1 MKKKQFLVIG
11 LGRFGESVAKTL
23 YELGNDVLAIDSDG
37 TVIQEIS
44 DHVTHAA
51 QVEVIDENNLKAL
64 GVGNFDVAIIA
75 MGTDVQASI
84 MATIL
89 VKELGVK
96 YIIAKASNDLHAKVL
111 YKIGAD
117 RVVFPERDMGV
128 RVAHNLRSSNIL
140 DFIELS
146 PDYTIAEMVSLDEW
160 HGKTLKQLNVRA
172 VYGVNI
178 VAIKRN
184 DVVVNVSPAADDVI
198 EPGDVIVAIGAADAL
213 SHLESL
219 VTK

>member
-1 MKKKQFLVIG
+1 MKKKQYIVIG
-11 LGRFGESVAKTL
+11 LGRFGESVARTL
-23 YELGNDVLAIDSDG
+23 YQLGNDVLAIDADG
-37 TVIQEIS
+37 AIIQDIS

-51 QVEVIDENNLKAL
+51 QVDIIDENNLRAL

-75 MGTDVQASI
+75 IGADVQASI

-128 RVAHNLRSSNIL
+128 RVAHNLKSSNIL

-146 PDYTIAEMVSLDEW
+146 PDYTIAEMVSLEAW
-160 HGKTLKQLNVRA
+160 HGKTLRELNMRA

-178 VAIKRN
+178 VAIKRD
-184 DVVVNVSPAADDVI
+184 DVIVNVSPAAEDI
-198 EPGDVIVAIGAADAL
+198 IKSGDVIVAIGAADAL
-213 SHLESL
+213 THLESL
-219 VTK
+219 VSR

>member
-11 LGRFGESVAKTL
+11 LGRFGESVARTL

-37 TVIQEIS
+37 TIVQEIS
-44 DHVTHAA
+44 DYVTHAA

-75 MGTDVQASI
+75 IGQDVQASI

-146 PDYTIAEMVSLDEW
+146 PDYTIAEMVGLDEW
-160 HGKTLKQLNVRA
+160 HGKSLKQLNVR
-172 VYGVNI
+172 VNYGVNI

-184 DVVVNVSPAADDVI
+184 DVIVNVAPAAEDII

>member
-1 MKKKQFLVIG
+1 MKKKQFLVVG
-11 LGRFGESVAKTL
+11 LGRFGESVARTL
-23 YELGNDVLAIDSDG
+23 YELGNDVLAIDADG
-37 TVIQEIS
+37 AIVQEIS
-44 DHVTHAA
+44 DYVTHAA

-64 GVGNFDVAIIA
+64 GVGNFEVAIIA
-75 MGTDVQASI
+75 IGTDVQASI

-96 YIIAKASNDLHAKVL
+96 YIIAKASNELHAKVL

-198 EPGDVIVAIGAADAL
+198 EPGDVVVAIGAADAL
-213 SHLESL
+213 SHLETL
-219 VTK
+219 VTR

>member
-11 LGRFGESVAKTL
+11 LGRFGESVARTL
-23 YELGNDVLAIDSDG
+23 YELGNDVLAIDADG
-37 TVIQEIS
+37 AVIQEIS

-184 DVVVNVSPAADDVI
+184 DVVVNVSPAADDVV